1 MYSDYAFYLDD
12 YKGTVSEADF
22 TRLSVLATAHI
33 NRITNGKAKTA
44 TEQDLDAVKLA
55 ECAIIDELER
65 QEHGGIVTSES
76 NDGVSRSY
84 ATSAVVKSAS
94 QRIYAVAE
102 IFLSGTNLLY
112 VGV

>member
-1 MYSDYAFYLDD
+1 MYSNYAFYSDE
-12 YKGTVSEADF
+12 YKGTISEADF